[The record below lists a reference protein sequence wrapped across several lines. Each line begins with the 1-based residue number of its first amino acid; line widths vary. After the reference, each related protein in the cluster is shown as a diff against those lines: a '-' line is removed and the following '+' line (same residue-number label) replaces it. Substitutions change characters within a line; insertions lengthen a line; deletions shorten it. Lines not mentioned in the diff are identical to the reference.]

1 MTTPQV
7 DPEDGPDSPTPAQAA
22 QSRPAPAP
30 RLRVP
35 QRDQVPMNWATLEQ
49 MLEPDHPV
57 RIVWEAV
64 SKLDLTAWL
73 SEIKAVEGHVGR
85 DATDPRLLVALWVY
99 ATLKGLGS
107 AHQLAVLSR
116 ECLPSMWLCGCSW
129 SLA

>member
-7 DPEDGPDSPTPAQAA
+7 DPEDGPDPPTPAQAA

-64 SKLDLTAWL
+64 SKLQ
-73 SEIKAVEGHVGR
+73 SIFRGEIE
-85 DATDPRLLVALWVY
+85 DRLFRFLKISQVALERLRV
-99 ATLKGLGS
+99 
-107 AHQLAVLSR
+107 
-116 ECLPSMWLCGCSW
+116 
-129 SLA
+129 